1 MLSMAYFF
9 RRMQKR
15 DEMVMIKVLVNGAL
29 GKMGSTV
36 ARTVTEQKDMELVA
50 AVNDHG
56 AGTVISGGVVI
67 ESDLAAA
74 IAAHKPDVVVD
85 FTRPDVVMGCLR
97 TVLNAGVN
105 AVVGTTG
112 FSQEDLDELK
122 GLAEKNNV
130 GCLICPNFAMG
141 AVLMMKIAAEVAK
154 YFPNAEIIE
163 LHHDQKMDAPSG
175 TAILTAQKMAEARGG
190 KYIAQGRPDE
200 VEKLPHVRG
209 NDFQGM
215 RIHSVRLPGFVASE
229 EIIFGSTGETLTI
242 RNDSINRECYMPGV
256 MLGCRTMINRK
267 GLVYGL
273 DAIL

>member
-1 MLSMAYFF
+1 MRSRLDSGLRDLNTEMISM
-9 RRMQKR
+9 
-15 DEMVMIKVLVNGAL
+15 G
-29 GKMGSTV
+29 
-36 ARTVTEQKDMELVA
+36 
-50 AVNDHG
+50 
-56 AGTVISGGVVI
+56 
-67 ESDLAAA
+67 
-74 IAAHKPDVVVD
+74 
-85 FTRPDVVMGCLR
+85 
-97 TVLNAGVN
+97 
-105 AVVGTTG
+105 
-112 FSQEDLDELK
+112 
-122 GLAEKNNV
+122 GLAEKAIRLADTALMEGDSKSAKEAMALQGEIRSKEKAIEQLCMKYLLLQAPMAQDLRTV
-130 GCLICPNFAMG
+130 SAALKMITDMSRICEIAGDMSEEILNMG
-141 AVLMMKIAAEVAK
+141 GRIGI
-154 YFPNAEIIE
+154 P
-163 LHHDQKMDAPSG
+163 G
-175 TAILTAQKMAEARGG
+175 TQKMAEARGG

>member
-112 FSQEDLDELK
+112 F
-122 GLAEKNNV
+122 
-130 GCLICPNFAMG
+130 CLICPNFAMG

-154 YFPNAEIIE
+154 YFPKAEIIE